1 MRAIIST
8 YARKVPCFLF
18 SPIKCAVSSGFPQKI
33 FSHTGFLTVRRVFTI
48 RIHSEAY
55 YCSLCG
61 QNTLYNAQDT
71 YLCSLSLHTV
81 ENCAKI
87 TCIGLYNCGL
97 FFIFIF
103 LYKEVFRYESFE

>member
-8 YARKVPCFLF
+8 YARKIPCFLF
-18 SPIKCAVSSGFPQKI
+18 SPIKCAVSSGFPSKDFQPHR
-33 FSHTGFLTVRRVFTI
+33 FSHSQTGI
-48 RIHSEAY
+48 YDPHSQR
-55 YCSLCG
+55 SVLL
-61 QNTLYNAQDT
+61 NTLYNAQDT

-97 FFIFIF
+97 YFIFIF
-103 LYKEVFRYESFE
+103 LYKEVFRYESFK